1 MTRDSCFSGYGLT
14 RTRSSSCK
22 GSNTLPQLPL
32 DDDKINAYRSPNPN
46 LNFSP
51 VILKNETIFRNSTEK
66 KTPKRSRTEVELL
79 GEIINIV
86 NLVLTSLDKFDP
98 ESSRLIGID
107 KQIQHLESLLHQE
120 SKYVRVI
127 GIWGM
132 GGIGKTT
139 IAEEIFSK
147 LRSEYDGYYF
157 LANVKEESSRQ
168 GTIYLKRKLF
178 SAILGEDVEMDHV
191 PRLSNYIKRKIGRM
205 KVLIVLDDVNDSN
218 LPEKLFENHDWFG
231 RGSKIIITTRDK
243 QVLIANKV
251 DDIYQVGA
259 LNNSEAL
266 ELFSLYAFNQNHFD
280 MEYYKLSEMVV
291 NYAKGIPLVLKV
303 LGRLLCG
310 KDKEVWESQLHKL
323 ENMPNTDIY
332 HAMRLSFDDLDR
344 KEQKILLDLACFFIG
359 LNLKLDSIKV
369 LLKDNERDDS
379 VVAGLERL
387 KDKALVTISED
398 NVISMHDIIQEMA
411 WEIVR
416 QESIEDPGNRS
427 RLIDPN
433 DVYEVL
439 KYNKGTEA
447 IRSIRAN
454 LPAIQN
460 LQLSPH
466 VFNKMSKLQFVYFR
480 KKFDV
485 FPLLPRGLQSF
496 PAELRYLSWS
506 HYPLISLP
514 ENFSAE
520 NLVIFDLSGS
530 LVLKLWDGVQNLMN
544 LKVLTVAGCLNL
556 KELPDLSK
564 ATNLEFLEI
573 SSCSQLLS
581 MNPSILSLKKLE
593 RLSSHHCSLN
603 TLISDNHLTSLKYL
617 NLRGCKALSQF
628 SVTSENMI
636 ELDLSF
642 TSVSAFPSTFG
653 RQSNLKILSLVFTN
667 IESLPSSFRN
677 LTRLRYL
684 SVESSR
690 KLHTLSLTE
699 LPASLEVLDAT
710 DCKSLKTVYFP
721 SIAEQFK
728 ENRREI
734 LFWNCLEL
742 DEHSLKAIGF
752 NARINVMK
760 SAYHNLSAT
769 GEKNVDFYLRYSR
782 SYQVKYV
789 YPGSSIP
796 EWLEYKTT
804 KDYLIIDLSSTP
816 HSTLLGFVFS
826 FVIAESKDHNRAVFL
841 DYPFYITV
849 SEGEGESEK
858 GGIDI
863 FVSHTVRVESG
874 VCVMYDQ
881 ECSHYLHSRAKN
893 QTRLKIK
900 VTTKEVAPS
909 DSKRG
914 LELKGFGV
922 TPITSSVYQNFI
934 QEINSSADHSFNQQV
949 NTSADHSFIQQ
960 TNSPANHSFIQQT
973 NSSANHS
980 FIQQINTSADHSF
993 IQQVNFSADHI
1004 FIQQMEVPSSMLF
1017 TQILAIIIILLIP
1030 FWFLVVKR
1038 RRL

>member
-1 MTRDSCFSGYGLT
+1 
-14 RTRSSSCK
+14 
-22 GSNTLPQLPL
+22 
-32 DDDKINAYRSPNPN
+32 
-46 LNFSP
+46 
-51 VILKNETIFRNSTEK
+51 
-66 KTPKRSRTEVELL
+66 
-79 GEIINIV
+79 
-86 NLVLTSLDKFDP
+86 
-98 ESSRLIGID
+98 
-107 KQIQHLESLLHQE
+107 
-120 SKYVRVI
+120 
-127 GIWGM
+127 
-132 GGIGKTT
+132 
-139 IAEEIFSK
+139 
-147 LRSEYDGYYF
+147 
-157 LANVKEESSRQ
+157 
-168 GTIYLKRKLF
+168 
-178 SAILGEDVEMDHV
+178 
-191 PRLSNYIKRKIGRM
+191 
-205 KVLIVLDDVNDSN
+205 
-218 LPEKLFENHDWFG
+218 
-231 RGSKIIITTRDK
+231 
-243 QVLIANKV
+243 
-251 DDIYQVGA
+251 
-259 LNNSEAL
+259 
-266 ELFSLYAFNQNHFD
+266 
-280 MEYYKLSEMVV
+280 
-291 NYAKGIPLVLKV
+291 
-303 LGRLLCG
+303 
-310 KDKEVWESQLHKL
+310 
-323 ENMPNTDIY
+323 
-332 HAMRLSFDDLDR
+332 
-344 KEQKILLDLACFFIG
+344 
-359 LNLKLDSIKV
+359 
-369 LLKDNERDDS
+369 
-379 VVAGLERL
+379 
-387 KDKALVTISED
+387 
-398 NVISMHDIIQEMA
+398 
-411 WEIVR
+411 
-416 QESIEDPGNRS
+416 
-427 RLIDPN
+427 
-433 DVYEVL
+433 
-439 KYNKGTEA
+439 
-447 IRSIRAN
+447 
-454 LPAIQN
+454 
-460 LQLSPH
+460 
-466 VFNKMSKLQFVYFR
+466 
-480 KKFDV
+480 
-485 FPLLPRGLQSF
+485 
-496 PAELRYLSWS
+496 
-506 HYPLISLP
+506 
-514 ENFSAE
+514 
-520 NLVIFDLSGS
+520 
-530 LVLKLWDGVQNLMN
+530 
-544 LKVLTVAGCLNL
+544 
-556 KELPDLSK
+556 
-564 ATNLEFLEI
+564 
-573 SSCSQLLS
+573 
-581 MNPSILSLKKLE
+581 
-593 RLSSHHCSLN
+593 
-603 TLISDNHLTSLKYL
+603 
-617 NLRGCKALSQF
+617 
-628 SVTSENMI
+628 MI

-653 RQSNLKILSLVFTN
+653 RQSNLKILSLVFNN

-922 TPITSSVYQNFI
+922 TPITYSVYQNFI